1 MAKEALGSAPPR
13 RIKLVIGFAKR
24 CLHFPAVKSYEA
36 TVALG

>member
-1 MAKEALGSAPPR
+1 MAKEALGSAPR
-13 RIKLVIGFAKR
+13 RIKLLISFVKR